1 MTSLTVIDDLKQT
14 LRFTKNTLKRK
25 VAYNP
30 SEQFN
35 EIQIETVSVCNRS
48 CDFCPNSVL
57 APPAARMSSILLQ
70 KIATELADM
79 DYAGKIGLYLRNE
92 PFMDK
97 SLNDHVRLFK
107 EFCPKSFIYIATDG
121 DLVTVEKL
129 QRIFEA
135 GISSVALSA
144 YDGKEQVLTFNN
156 MAKQLVSQYPR
167 VNYVSGRGDIDDET
181 KQYIW
186 VTDYTYKSETF
197 FNRANNV
204 DIHAKLKKPLP
215 LMCILPFKQLCITA
229 TGDVALCCADWYAE
243 AGLGNAKDQSLLEIW
258 FSPEFTSY
266 REALSRFD
274 RSKKLCNQCTNNWQD
289 LPKVLVKYYLAS

>member
-14 LRFTKNTLKRK
+14 IRFAQNVLKRK
-25 VAYNP
+25 VSYNP
-30 SEQFN
+30 SEQFD

-48 CDFCPNSVL
+48 CDFCPNSVR
-57 APPAARMSSILLQ
+57 APSAARMSPILLQ
-70 KIATELADM
+70 KIATELADI

-107 EFCPKSFIYIATDG
+107 TFCPNSFIYIASDG

-129 QRIFEA
+129 QQIFEA

-144 YDGKEQVLTFNN
+144 YDGKEQVLTFNT
-156 MAKQLVSQYPR
+156 MIKKLVAQYPK
-167 VNYVSGRGDIDDET
+167 VNYVSGRRDIDDET

-186 VTDYTYKSETF
+186 VTDYRYKSANF

-204 DIHAKLKKPLP
+204 DMHTTLKKPLP
-215 LMCILPFKQLCITA
+215 LMCTLPFKQLCITA
-229 TGDVALCCADWYAE
+229 TGDVALCCADWYTE
-243 AGLGNAKDQSLLEIW
+243 AGLGNAKDKSLLEIW

-274 RSKKLCNQCTNNWQD
+274 RSKKLCDKCTNNYQE
-289 LPKVLVKYYLAS
+289 LPKVLVKSYFES